1 MCVHFN
7 IIWEEHELRGSGR
20 WLLCCVGVGTSA
32 CVFRSQLIG
41 VQVFNI
47 YRSDVDCMYVHVC
60 VSKTDCTR
68 VSVVLPVWQQNR
80 SRDLKNTCSGP
91 GEASALS
98 WQHCLGLGGYFK
110 GPLGIK
116 ASPAYSRYTFSILRS
131 RHLTPSARTDCS
143 LYCFAHSTTGLI
155 YCRSLAPLAGSPGQV
170 VHNVV
175 AKLKINFRFC
185 LNLFRIYYILFL
197 IFLE

>member
-1 MCVHFN
+1 M
-7 IIWEEHELRGSGR
+7 S
-20 WLLCCVGVGTSA
+20 CVGVGGGCCVVWGVGSSV
-32 CVFRSQLIG
+32 CVFLWQLIC

-47 YRSDVDCMYVHVC
+47 HRFDTDCMYVHVC
-60 VSKTDCTR
+60 VSVTDCTR
-68 VSVVLPVWQQNR
+68 VSMVLPVWQENR

-110 GPLGIK
+110 GPPGIK
-116 ASPAYSRYTFSILRS
+116 DSPAYSRYTFSILRS
-131 RHLTPSARTDCS
+131 RHLTPSAWTDCS
-143 LYCFAHSTTGLI
+143 RYCFSTGLI

-185 LNLFRIYYILFL
+185 LNLFRIYYILVL